1 MNLEDLLIT
10 VVFFIC
16 CWDRWHCELS
26 GDIVDG
32 GQWYHRHAA
41 LADLLHF
48 TRLDV
53 DQQLAAAATLSD
65 ESQCDTA
72 ADGLDEISIS

>member
-1 MNLEDLLIT
+1 LYVLL
-10 VVFFIC
+10 VY
-16 CWDRWHCELS
+16 RWHCELG
-26 GDIVDG
+26 GDVVDG

-41 LADLLHF
+41 LGDLLHF

-53 DQQLAAAATLSD
+53 DQQLEAAATLSD

-72 ADGLDEISIS
+72 VDGLEEIDVS